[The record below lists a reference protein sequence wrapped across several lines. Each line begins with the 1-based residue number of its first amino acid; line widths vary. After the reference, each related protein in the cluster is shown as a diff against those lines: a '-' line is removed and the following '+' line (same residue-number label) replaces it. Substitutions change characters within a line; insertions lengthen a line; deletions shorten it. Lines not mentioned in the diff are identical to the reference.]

1 MAEPI
6 EICYLCGMELEGK
19 IDRDHVPPKQFYA
32 TNIRKKHN
40 LNLLTLPVHHSCN
53 KAYQKDEDYFVH
65 SIAPLTQESYS
76 GSEIW
81 KDITHKF
88 QRPEGFR
95 IGKMISK
102 EFDARPSG
110 LYLPRGKVIKKFDAE
125 RVWRVVWKIVR
136 GLFFKEHQRLLPENT
151 LKVYYKFISV
161 GESPPPEFEVV
172 RNTPSRGQY
181 PNFFDYK
188 YVTIPELDNGHFWAM
203 LFWNRLIILI
213 AFHDPECE
221 CETCCKRKTEAKQD

>member
-40 LNLLTLPVHHSCN
+40 PNLFTLPVHHSCN

-65 SIAPLTQESYS
+65 SIAPLTKESYS

-102 EFDARPSG
+102 EFDSRPSG
-110 LYLPRGKVIKKFDAE
+110 LYLPRGKVIKRFDAE

-136 GLFFKEHQRLLPENT
+136 GLFFKEHQRLLPEN
-151 LKVYYKFISV
+151 
-161 GESPPPEFEVV
+161 
-172 RNTPSRGQY
+172 
-181 PNFFDYK
+181 
-188 YVTIPELDNGHFWAM
+188 
-203 LFWNRLIILI
+203 NRLGDALYISKFTILDLRI
-213 AFHDPECE
+213 GEFVAFFLYYSLSSLH
-221 CETCCKRKTEAKQD
+221 RQIYS